1 MGRKPAELTGL
12 EFEIMQVI
20 WKRGASST
28 GDVQEAFG
36 RKLAYTTVQTVL
48 NTLHRKGKLQRV
60 LDGRAYIYRASL
72 TESRAVTGAVR
83 HLVDRIFGGSSEEL
97 VMTLLRSREIDPERI
112 AELSRMVEE
121 GRGEDPQESPVVM
134 PSETR
139 GKKGGA

>member
-1 MGRKPAELTGL
+1 MGKKPAELTGL

-28 GDVQEAFG
+28 GEVQEALG

-48 NTLHRKGKLQRV
+48 NTLHRKSKLRRA

-72 TESRAVTGAVR
+72 TESRAVTAAVR
-83 HLVDRIFGGSSEEL
+83 NLVDRIFGGSSEEL

-121 GRGEDPQESPVVM
+121 DRDDAPQESRVSRP
-134 PSETR
+134 PATR
-139 GKKGGA
+139 GKKGGV

>member
-1 MGRKPAELTGL
+1 MGKQPADLTGL

-20 WKRGASST
+20 WRRGASST
-28 GDVQEAFG
+28 GEVQESLG

-48 NTLHRKGKLQRV
+48 NTLHRKGKLRRA

-72 TESRAVTGAVR
+72 TESHAVTAAVR
-83 HLVDRIFGGSSEEL
+83 QLVDRIFGGSSDEL

-112 AELSRMVEE
+112 AELSRMVEQS
-121 GRGEDPQESPVVM
+121 RDEDGDPPA
-134 PSETR
+134 PAPKR

>member
-1 MGRKPAELTGL
+1 MGKQPADLTGL

-28 GDVQEAFG
+28 GEVQESLG

-48 NTLHRKGKLQRV
+48 NTLHRKGKLRRS
-60 LDGRAYIYRASL
+60 LNGRAYIYRASL
-72 TESRAVTGAVR
+72 TESHAVTAAVR
-83 HLVDRIFGGSSEEL
+83 QLVDRIFGGSSDEL
-97 VMTLLRSREIDPERI
+97 VMTLLRSREIDPGRI

-121 GRGEDPQESPVVM
+121 SRDDEGDAASTEAPAPK
-134 PSETR
+134 R

>member
-28 GDVQEAFG
+28 GEVQEALG

-48 NTLHRKGKLQRV
+48 NTLHRKGKLERA
-60 LDGRAYIYRASL
+60 LDGRAFIYRASL
-72 TESRAVTGAVR
+72 TESRAVSAAVR
-83 HLVDRIFGGSSEEL
+83 NLVDRIFGGSSEEL

-112 AELSRMVEE
+112 AELSRMVEAD
-121 GRGEDPQESPVVM
+121 RDEDPQETPVAKPLVKH
-134 PSETR
+134 

>member
-1 MGRKPAELTGL
+1 MGKKPADLTGL

-28 GDVQEAFG
+28 GEVQETLG

-48 NTLHRKGKLQRV
+48 NTLHRKGKLRRA

-72 TESRAVTGAVR
+72 TESRAVTAAVR
-83 HLVDRIFGGSSEEL
+83 QLVDRIFGGSSEEL

-121 GRGEDPQESPVVM
+121 TREEDAPESSAAAPGEK
-134 PSETR
+134 R